1 MVESLWWDLKGIKM
15 TNRSVKISYLR
26 AVQLLSLILLSINN
40 VHADGEADN
49 VSVVEGIPVP
59 SDGVNIDVADD
70 RIDLGFEDDQIAEES
85 HLTEVFAQA
94 EDRDGG
100 GGHHHHHA
108 EHAAPAA
115 PAPAGDSYD
124 SPQAPPA
131 PAPVASGQYGAP
143 AAAPIDEYGA
153 PQAPISTQYNP
164 PQPQPQRPSPPPK
177 KPQYKPPPPA
187 PRPPPKKPQYKP
199 PPP

>member
-1 MVESLWWDLKGIKM
+1 MS
-15 TNRSVKISYLR
+15 NRKF
-26 AVQLLSLILLSINN
+26 LLQ

-115 PAPAGDSYD
+115 AAPAGDSYD

-164 PQPQPQRPSPPPK
+164 PPAQPQKPIPVPLPIGVKPGSIVIPGRPQR
-177 KPQYKPPPPA
+177 
-187 PRPPPKKPQYKP
+187 PRPPPKKPQVRQGLVLLIDPVDQYKMCQ
-199 PPP
+199 

>member
-1 MVESLWWDLKGIKM
+1 M
-15 TNRSVKISYLR
+15 
-26 AVQLLSLILLSINN
+26 
-40 VHADGEADN
+40 
-49 VSVVEGIPVP
+49 P

-85 HLTEVFAQA
+85 HLTEVFAQPQA
-94 EDRDGG
+94 QDRDGG

-131 PAPVASGQYGAP
+131 PAPVASSQYGAP
-143 AAAPIDEYGA
+143 QAAPIDEYGA

-164 PQPQPQRPSPPPK
+164 PQPQPQKPIPVPLPIGVKPGSIVIPGRPQRPRTPPQK
-177 KPQYKPPPPA
+177 KPQVRENVQLYSFTD
-187 PRPPPKKPQYKP
+187 
-199 PPP
+199 

>member
-1 MVESLWWDLKGIKM
+1 MGSFAQICVRVRLCVWSSPLWWDLEGIKM

-85 HLTEVFAQA
+85 HLTETD
-94 EDRDGG
+94 EII
-100 GGHHHHHA
+100 GH
-108 EHAAPAA
+108 ELLR
-115 PAPAGDSYD
+115 
-124 SPQAPPA
+124 
-131 PAPVASGQYGAP
+131 
-143 AAAPIDEYGA
+143 
-153 PQAPISTQYNP
+153 N
-164 PQPQPQRPSPPPK
+164 
-177 KPQYKPPPPA
+177 
-187 PRPPPKKPQYKP
+187 
-199 PPP
+199 